1 VAFLRL
7 ACEVSWRSTAS
18 QSAQSSSRHRGSLKE
33 HSHRSVPNNFMMLGR
48 GFGIVRRRL
57 AISAAPRQGLLGEY
71 KALVSQGKFLFDE
84 KQWGVLKYLNR
95 LNDHLSESKKA
106 NEEEVIVYPG
116 IQSDAQARG
125 VYIYG
130 EVGTG
135 KSFLMDLFFAH
146 CKLGAGEKRRV
157 HFHAFMLEV
166 HQRVFQ
172 YKQELLRKHG
182 RDVNIN
188 LSSERDAIANVAQ
201 AISQEARL
209 LCFDEFQVTD
219 VADAMIIAKLFSVLW
234 KNGTVLVATSNR
246 PPEDLYK
253 DGLNRS
259 YFLPFIHDLQ
269 KLTIVRDMGSSV
281 DYRQS
286 NAPLANSFFTPAN
299 DENKDRLRLEF
310 MRWGGSGD
318 GADGGGV
325 VDNAQV
331 PVMMGRRLTVQLA
344 RPSVGA
350 CFVSFSSLCEAD
362 LGASDYRALATNYK
376 AVFLHGVPQ
385 LSVLEHD
392 RARRFITLVDCLYDA
407 GRILVWTADEPPAS
421 LFKFLSPD
429 DKENLKPLGTDHRW
443 SGAAGDVG
451 GWRYTTAVDH
461 SKFGAKVSVSASPRI
476 VPRVD
481 TGVTTTRHT
490 AGTVS
495 AAVGAGVDAAQEELK
510 LLEGELSSV
519 QELAFAFRR
528 AASRLVE
535 MAGAAW
541 RESRVSQ

>member
-1 VAFLRL
+1 
-7 ACEVSWRSTAS
+7 
-18 QSAQSSSRHRGSLKE
+18 
-33 HSHRSVPNNFMMLGR
+33 MLGR
-48 GFGIVRRRL
+48 GFGIVRRL
-57 AISAAPRQGLLGEY
+57 ANSAGTRQGLLGEY
-71 KALVSQGKFLFDE
+71 KALVSQGKLMFDE

-95 LNDHLSESKKA
+95 LNEHLSESKKSTDDVD
-106 NEEEVIVYPG
+106 VIVYPG
-116 IQSDAQARG
+116 ISSDASQARG

-146 CKLGAGEKRRV
+146 CKLGASEKRRV

-166 HQRVFQ
+166 HQRVFL
-172 YKQELLRKHG
+172 YKQDLLRKHG

-188 LSSERDAIANVAQ
+188 LSSERDAIANVAH

-269 KLTIVRDMGSSV
+269 RLTIVRDMGSSV

-299 DENKDRLRLEF
+299 DQTKDKLWLEF
-310 MRWGGSGD
+310 LRWGGGD
-318 GADGGGV
+318 RGV
-325 VDNAQV
+325 TDNAQV
-331 PVMMGRRLTVQLA
+331 PVMMGRKLTVQHA

-350 CFVSFSSLCEAD
+350 CFVSFASLCEAD
-362 LGASDYRALATNYK
+362 LGASDYRALASNYK

-392 RARRFITLVDCLYDA
+392 KARRFITLVDCLYDA
-407 GRILVWTADEPPAS
+407 GRILVWSADEPPAS

-461 SKFGAKVSVSASPRI
+461 SKFGAKISMSATPRV

-481 TGVTTTRHT
+481 TGVTSTRHR
-490 AGTVS
+490 AGTVR
-495 AAVGAGVDAAQEELK
+495 AAGGAGAGAGVGVDAAQEELK

-535 MAGAAW
+535 MAGGAW
-541 RESRVSQ
+541 RGRESRVESY